1 MNQEPPINHEPQGVQ
16 IPTRQVAVQLPSG
29 RPLVTYTLLGL
40 TVFVFAL
47 QMAGSSFYGL
57 DLAAALGAKVN
68 EAIAVGQVWR
78 LITPMFL
85 HSTSM
90 LLHIVFNMYAL
101 FSFGPTLERYYGH
114 GRFLTLY
121 LLAGFTGNVLS
132 FVFSPAPSLG
142 ASTAI
147 FGLLGAEAVFLYQNR
162 RLLGRSAQTALI
174 NLVVIAALNLLL
186 GFSSGFV
193 DNWGHIGGLVGGV
206 LFAWLGG
213 PLLAVGG
220 EYPNLQVVDKRSRR
234 ESVVAAAA
242 LFVAFGFLAAA
253 TIFMRS

>member
-1 MNQEPPINHEPQGVQ
+1 
-16 IPTRQVAVQLPSG
+16 
-29 RPLVTYTLLGL
+29 LVTYTLLGL
-40 TVFVFAL
+40 TIVVFVL
-47 QMAGSSFYGL
+47 QMAGNSLFGV
-57 DLAAALGAKVN
+57 DLVTALGAKIN
-68 EAIAVGQVWR
+68 EAIVAGQVWR

-85 HSTSM
+85 HSPTM

-101 FSFGPTLERYYGH
+101 FSFGPGLERYYGH

-162 RLLGRSAQTALI
+162 RLLGRGAQSALI
-174 NLVVIAALNLLL
+174 NLVVIAALNLVL

-193 DNWGHIGGLVGGV
+193 DNWGHIGGLLGGT

-220 EYPNLQVVDKRSRR
+220 DYPNLRVVDRRSRR
-234 ESVVAAAA
+234 ETVIAAVA
-242 LFVAFGFLAAA
+242 LFAAFGFLAAA
-253 TIFMRS
+253 TIFMRA